1 MSEKTQKILTNNNF
15 LINNISN
22 KKSLELN
29 SENYVSSLKIE
40 NISLNSQIKTLTDII
55 ATLKNHL
62 SNYEIEKN
70 RLLLSSNKKDNELKE
85 IKQKLSQAKSQ
96 VEKLKQKIHQKVEF
110 PDLISN
116 NEKCLKP
123 NSNLFLQLQNKIT
136 DLELKLKKEESK
148 SISYSNKNKNL
159 ILSQLQNSNN
169 ISLFIP
175 STVNKIKSSSQ
186 NISDLFITGTNDVA
200 ENKPNQKLIKC
211 IDELKIE
218 ISNIGRDREGIKV
231 GLKNLTKERNDLV
244 KILKNKNEEINNKLD
259 QQNKLS
265 QDLIEQLDKKKKMR
279 TFYRKIKI
287 KNKNLKNEK
296 KVLEDVI
303 FKQEKKVLKLSKSYQ
318 NVLNIINVK
327 NEEIYRNKNY
337 IFNLEEKIKK
347 LKMKF
352 EKLIS
357 DKEKEKQINDLELKI
372 KNIREKSGKYKIIKG
387 NKIPENKNPSNNI
400 HNINFYIK
408 NQRPFYKNDFFR
420 IKQKIFMNNNIQN
433 PSVFN
438 SFILKGNKNNKII
451 INNYSDKKYN
461 LQRMFNK
468 NIDYQ
473 FYNKKRI
480 DSKGNLLKHNKS
492 TIDIKDNKDNNNNL
506 FENINLSHSI
516 SLNKKIKYFQ
526 EEKKEKEKIE
536 EFKSFFNK
544 FVEELEKD

>member
-55 ATLKNHL
+55 ATLKNQL

-96 VEKLKQKIHQKVEF
+96 VEKLKQKILQKVEF

-116 NEKCLKP
+116 NEKP

-175 STVNKIKSSSQ
+175 STINKIKNSSQ

-287 KNKNLKNEK
+287 KNKNLKNDK
-296 KVLEDVI
+296 KILEDVI

-387 NKIPENKNPSNNI
+387 NKIPENRNPGNNI
-400 HNINFYIK
+400 HNINFFIK

-468 NIDYQ
+468 NIGYQ

-492 TIDIKDNKDNNNNL
+492 TIDIRDNKDNNNL

-544 FVEELEKD
+544 IVEDLEKD

>member
-55 ATLKNHL
+55 ATLKNQL

-116 NEKCLKP
+116 NDKCLKP

-175 STVNKIKSSSQ
+175 STINKIKNSSQ

-287 KNKNLKNEK
+287 KNKNLKNDK
-296 KVLEDVI
+296 KILEDVI

-387 NKIPENKNPSNNI
+387 NKIPENRNPGNNI
-400 HNINFYIK
+400 HNINFFIK

-468 NIDYQ
+468 NIGYQ

-492 TIDIKDNKDNNNNL
+492 TIDIRDNKDNNNL

-544 FVEELEKD
+544 FVEDLEKD